1 MFVVAAVGLQ
11 LGALNMQRE
20 IRSDL
25 EKSRLNTAIGILFN
39 YDERW
44 LDFFYSHKGGGLRCE
59 PTELIAEASCFSRG
73 EQIMIKVALDLWTND
88 HRASISEIIEYL
100 DWINLNRVLLAIMTM
115 RDITVED
122 LADAGS
128 RYEG

>member
-1 MFVVAAVGLQ
+1 M
-11 LGALNMQRE
+11 RKE

-25 EKSRLNTAIGILFN
+25 QKSRLDTAIGILFD

-44 LDFFYSHKGGGLRCE
+44 INFFYSHKGGELRRG
-59 PTELIAEASCFSRG
+59 PHELIAEASCFSRG
-73 EQIMIKVALDLWTND
+73 EQIMIKVALDLWTD
-88 HRASISEIIEYL
+88 DCRASISEIIEYL

-115 RDITVED
+115 RDVAIED
-122 LADAGS
+122 LVDAGS